1 MIPFVIGAL
10 VGATAVVALNNNEK
24 VKKQVSDSAKKLK
37 DAAVDGASKLKE
49 KYPDVKKSVEK
60 KLDCLSSDTKQV
72 KNDG

>member
-37 DAAVDGASKLKE
+37 E